1 MIEKCA
7 AIIIR
12 ERRLLVVRKRGA
24 SVFISPG
31 GKISP
36 GEAPLDCLRRELQEE
51 LRVELV
57 DAEPFGTH
65 VRAAADEDSQ
75 IRIHSW
81 LTTVSGAC
89 TPNSEIEEIR
99 WIRGGDTLALGSVFA
114 DCVMPELIRV
124 GLLDA

>member
-7 AIIIR
+7 AIIIS
-12 ERRLLVVRKRGA
+12 ERRLLVVRKRGS

-31 GKISP
+31 GKISA

-57 DAEPFGTH
+57 GAEPFGTH
-65 VRAAADEDSQ
+65 VRPAADEDSQ

-81 LTTVSGAC
+81 LATISGAC

-99 WIRGGDTLALGSVFA
+99 WIRGGDTFAVGSVFA